1 MTVDKREF
9 ATFTMAL
16 KTFFPKEQLL
26 PNTQAMDLWYGHL
39 QNIPLAI
46 AQMALQKWV
55 ATNKWSPS
63 ISELFSMVE
72 KIHWEAYEITSNRA
86 ILEMLSDADR
96 KRYEWVYEVTR
107 PYKMAKLA
115 EPSIQQ
121 LMKGKEQLE
130 AIDGQR
136 LKLGQGD

>member
-1 MTVDKREF
+1 MDKREF

-16 KTFFPKEQLL
+16 KTYFPKEQLL
-26 PNTQAMDLWYGHL
+26 PNTQAMELWYGQL
-39 QNIPLAI
+39 KNLPLSI

-72 KIHWEAYEITSNRA
+72 KIHWEAYEVTSNRT
-86 ILEMLSDADR
+86 LREMLSDEDR
-96 KRYEWVYEVTR
+96 KRYDWVYEVTK
-107 PYKMAKLA
+107 PYKMAKLV

-121 LMKGKEQLE
+121 LMSGKEQLE

-136 LKLGQGD
+136 LALGQGD

>member
-1 MTVDKREF
+1 MDKREF

-16 KTFFPKEQLL
+16 KTYFPKEQLL
-26 PNTQAMDLWYGHL
+26 PNTQAMELWYGQL
-39 QNIPLAI
+39 KNLPLSI

-72 KIHWEAYEITSNRA
+72 KIHWEAYEVTSNR
-86 ILEMLSDADR
+86 IIREMLSDEDR
-96 KRYEWVYEVTR
+96 KRYDWVYEVTK

-121 LMKGKEQLE
+121 LMSGKEQLE

-136 LKLGQGD
+136 LALGQGD

>member
-1 MTVDKREF
+1 MDKREF

-16 KTFFPKEQLL
+16 KTYFPKEQLL
-26 PNTQAMDLWYGHL
+26 PNTQAMELWYGQL
-39 QNIPLAI
+39 KNLPLSI

-63 ISELFSMVE
+63 ISELFNMVE
-72 KIHWEAYEITSNRA
+72 KIHWEAYEVTSNRT
-86 ILEMLSDADR
+86 LREMLSDEDR
-96 KRYEWVYEVTR
+96 KRYDWVYEVTK

-121 LMKGKEQLE
+121 LMSGKEQLE

-136 LKLGQGD
+136 LALGQGD

>member
-1 MTVDKREF
+1 MDKREF

-16 KTFFPKEQLL
+16 KTYFPKEQLL
-26 PNTQAMDLWYGHL
+26 PNTQAMELWYGQL
-39 QNIPLAI
+39 KNLPLTI

-55 ATNKWSPS
+55 STNKWSPS

-72 KIHWEAYEITSNRA
+72 KIHWEAYEVTSNRT
-86 ILEMLSDADR
+86 IIEMLSEEDR

-121 LMKGKEQLE
+121 LLSGKEQLE